1 MAFEILNPHGKAN
14 IILISEHASNHI
26 PDDYKKLGL
35 DDSLLETHIAW
46 DIGIGSITRNLSAM
60 LDAPAVLACFSRLLI
75 DANRGLD
82 QVGLIPETSD
92 GHSIPGNQSLS
103 TDELNERIEKFY
115 NPFHQSVDQLIK
127 SNIKDT
133 HAPIILNMHSFTPMM
148 NNKQRKWHAGMLW
161 NKDDRVAKALGP
173 SLTKRGFIVGD
184 NEPYSGQQLNHTMN
198 THGTQHGYPH
208 LNIEIR
214 QDEIS
219 NEQDI
224 NKWSDVLF
232 EEINTIRNLP
242 EMSYIK
248 HY

>member
-26 PDDYKKLGL
+26 PTDYKKLGL
-35 DDSLLETHIAW
+35 DDQLLETHIAW
-46 DIGIGSITRNLSAM
+46 DIGIGSITRNLSVM

-82 QVGLIPETSD
+82 QAGLIPISSD
-92 GHSIPGNQSLS
+92 GYSIPGNQNISA
-103 TDELNERIEKFY
+103 DELKRRIEKFY
-115 NPFHQSVDQLIK
+115 NPFHEATDKLIK
-127 SNIKDT
+127 SNIT
-133 HAPIILNMHSFTPMM
+133 NTEAPIILNMHSFTPAM
-148 NNKQRKWHAGMLW
+148 NNNRRKWHAGVLW
-161 NKDDRVAKALGP
+161 NKDDRIAKVLNRN
-173 SLTKRGFIVGD
+173 LTRKGFIIGD
-184 NEPYSGQQLNHTMN
+184 NQPYSGRHLNHTVN
-198 THGTQHGYPH
+198 THGHTHGYPH

-219 NEQDI
+219 NAQDI
-224 NKWSDVLF
+224 NKWSDLLF